1 MSHDIRTPINGICGI
16 TQIANH
22 FPEDLQKQQECR
34 DKVLTASGFLL
45 NLVND
50 ILDMNKM
57 ESGTLQLEE
66 KTFDLRKVLEEST
79 GIVEMQG
86 REKGISLNLGAINI
100 IHNQLVG
107 SPLHLPQILQ
117 NIGSNAVNYNHV
129 GGKIIVGCQEVDDLV
144 SQMMN
149 VDGYL
154 VKAGIFQ
161 FEDYMFEHRFPIDRK

>member
-22 FPEDLQKQQECR
+22 FPKDLQKQQECG

-50 ILDMNKM
+50 ILDVNKM

-66 KTFDLRKVLEEST
+66 KIFDLRKVLSESS

-86 REKGISLNLGAINI
+86 REKGISLSLGAINI
-100 IHNQLVG
+100 IHSQLVG
-107 SPLHLPQILQ
+107 SPLHLQQILQ

-129 GGKIIVGCQEVDDLV
+129 GGKIVV
-144 SQMMN
+144 
-149 VDGYL
+149 
-154 VKAGIFQ
+154 
-161 FEDYMFEHRFPIDRK
+161 

>member
-1 MSHDIRTPINGICGI
+1 MSHDIRTPINGIRGI

-22 FPEDLQKQQECR
+22 FPGDLQKQQECR

-66 KTFDLRKVLEEST
+66 KTFDLRKVLGEST

-86 REKGISLNLGAINI
+86 HEKGISLNLGAVNI

-107 SPLHLPQILQ
+107 SPLHLQQILQ

-129 GGKIIVGCQEVDDLV
+129 GGKIIVGCQEISSDDRTAV
-144 SQMMN
+144 
-149 VDGYL
+149 
-154 VKAGIFQ
+154 
-161 FEDYMFEHRFPIDRK
+161 FEFTLYR